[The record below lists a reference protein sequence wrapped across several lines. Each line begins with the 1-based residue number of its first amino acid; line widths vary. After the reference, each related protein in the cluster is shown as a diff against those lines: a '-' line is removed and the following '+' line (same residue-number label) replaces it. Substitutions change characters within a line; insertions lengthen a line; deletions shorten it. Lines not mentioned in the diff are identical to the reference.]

1 MAKQPFRFSSKTLRS
16 VNTVKLRDEIL
27 QSYVSSPE
35 FKSEISKIFQRANR
49 RIQNVEQSGLFS
61 PAVENVVSKR
71 GDGFTK
77 FSMRGNWQQ
86 LKEDYI
92 EAVAFLNQPTSTL
105 TGTKDYA
112 EQIKT
117 RYELSDD
124 EYSIL
129 TNEYRGKLSTLH
141 GSQYVEQYLMQYKD
155 FSGTFYE
162 TLTSV
167 GNQIE
172 TDARES
178 ENELDLRIND
188 ILSNFDETIL
198 GIEQL
203 F

>member
-1 MAKQPFRFSSKTLRS
+1 MAKQPFRFKSKTLRS
-16 VNTVKLRDEIL
+16 VNNIKIRDEIL
-27 QSYVSSPE
+27 QSLVESPE
-35 FKSEISKIFQRANR
+35 FKREISKIFQRANR

-71 GDGFTK
+71 GEGFTK
-77 FSMRGNWQQ
+77 FSMRGEWQQ
-86 LKEDYI
+86 IKEEYI

-105 TGTKDYA
+105 TGTKDYT
-112 EQIKT
+112 EQIKG
-117 RYELSDD
+117 RYEVSDD
-124 EYSIL
+124 EYQIL
-129 TNEYRGKLSTLH
+129 IDEYRGKLSTLH

-162 TLTSV
+162 TLTDT
-167 GNQIE
+167 GNQMEI
-172 TDARES
+172 DAQEA

-188 ILSNFDETIL
+188 ILSAFDDTIL